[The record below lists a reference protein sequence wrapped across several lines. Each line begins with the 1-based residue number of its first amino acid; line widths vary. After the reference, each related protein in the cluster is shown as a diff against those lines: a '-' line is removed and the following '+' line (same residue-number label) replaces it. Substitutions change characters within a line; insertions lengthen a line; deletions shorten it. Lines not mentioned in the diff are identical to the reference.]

1 LPQTR
6 LKLLISVTFQFQ
18 LLTAIPLMMAGNAF
32 FQNISADEGYII
44 FNLSPLLTN
53 RGEGIKL
60 LEKSKSEI
68 KNAKKTRL
76 LQNSNRWKNVVK
88 KSSHKRM
95 SSQEFLE
102 IYKNLWKEG
111 PKVKYQ
117 NPEGWI
123 ENRQSFEG

>member
-1 LPQTR
+1 
-6 LKLLISVTFQFQ
+6 
-18 LLTAIPLMMAGNAF
+18 
-32 FQNISADEGYII
+32 
-44 FNLSPLLTN
+44 
-53 RGEGIKL
+53 L
-60 LEKSKSEI
+60 LEKSKREI

-111 PKVKYQ
+111 PKVKYR